1 MKIKIAKK
9 VISYLLSDPKGRK
22 VLACCIAAI
31 FFINIIIPAAA
42 ISLPGLVVKGFFS
55 KVASF
60 ISGGDEEVEI
70 SDDDIE
76 SMDDY
81 EFVLEES
88 DIFKDVKAVY
98 LKYNDDLNNKIE
110 EKIAKIQKDNT
121 YTKKVPKTDLETGE
135 PILVEEEVVPE
146 VIKNIDLEKPR
157 IQYVLAY
164 ITTKYLSIQTEDDP
178 YEFDEKETKEF
189 LDEIT
194 TLYESTEGTDPITY
208 TAYTVISDEY
218 EIMGIKFSEKE
229 YPDEYEEK
237 QEQYLVSYESFLD
250 LDDEQIDGSY
260 NSNTG
265 NLDIDL
271 SDMQIYANG
280 MEIPHFLQYDS
291 RWGSVPYGGKYTIA
305 FAGCGITS
313 MAMILNYYG
322 YKITPIELASWVM
335 DNGHY
340 TFGVGTSWSFF
351 PAISKKYDIE
361 CTVIGKDP
369 KKLIKALEEGKPV
382 IASMAPGT
390 FTDTAHFIVLRGI
403 TAEGKI
409 LVNDPNDNTR
419 KKNFYKRE
427 FDIKL
432 IINESKNMWT
442 FSK

>member
-1 MKIKIAKK
+1 MKVKIAKK

-31 FFINIIIPAAA
+31 FFINIIVPAAA

-60 ISGGDEEVEI
+60 ISGEDEDVEI
-70 SDDDIE
+70 SDDDME
-76 SMDDY
+76 SMEDY
-81 EFVLEES
+81 DFVLEES
-88 DIFKDVKAVY
+88 DIFKEVKEVY

-121 YTKKVPKTDLETGE
+121 YTKKVAKTDLETGE
-135 PILVEEEVVPE
+135 PMFVEEEVVPD
-146 VIKNIDLEKPR
+146 VIRNIDLEKPR

-164 ITTKYLSIQTEDDP
+164 ITTKYLSIQTKDDP

-250 LDDEQIDGSY
+250 LDDEQIDESY

-265 NLDIDL
+265 DLDIDL

-291 RWGSVPYGGKYTIA
+291 RWGKMTYGNSTIGH
-305 FAGCGITS
+305 AGCGITC
-313 MAMILNYYG
+313 MAMLLNYFG
-322 YKITPIELASWVM
+322 YPKSPPEVASWSM
-335 DNGHY
+335 DHGYYVN
-340 TFGVGTSWSFF
+340 GVGTSWSFYDG
-351 PAISKKYDIE
+351 ISKEYGIT
-361 CTVIGKDP
+361 CTNIGKNA
-369 KKLIKALEEGKPV
+369 KKLIEALSSGKPV

-390 FTDTAHFIVLRGI
+390 FTSGGHFIVLRGI
-403 TAEGKI
+403 TSDGRI
-409 LVNDPNDNTR
+409 LVNDPNDNSYS
-419 KKNFYKRE
+419 KNYYKRE
-427 FDIKL
+427 FDISL